1 MLAQR
6 LNLLSRPVHACPN
19 GLEVVLCQFDNRQ
32 AGSFSEY
39 AAVQQTRQCGGAG
52 AVHPQADAE
61 QLALVEDGLGSL
73 LHSGSGSL
81 SEAVHG
87 QTGRLQVSLKEVR
100 DERVE
105 IHDAVIATGFGLV
118 KGSANPHGFAVT
130 LGRIISDYI
139 KAARVI

>member
-6 LNLLSRPVHACPN
+6 LNLLSRPVYACLN
-19 GLEVVLCQFDNRQ
+19 GLDVVLCQFDYRQ

-52 AVHPQADAE
+52 AVRPQADAE

-87 QTGRLQVSLKEVR
+87 QTGRL
-100 DERVE
+100 
-105 IHDAVIATGFGLV
+105 
-118 KGSANPHGFAVT
+118 
-130 LGRIISDYI
+130 
-139 KAARVI
+139 

>member
-1 MLAQR
+1 MWCSASSTTGRLGRSLSTPRCSRLASAVAPAQ
-6 LNLLSRPVHACPN
+6 SR
-19 GLEVVLCQFDNRQ
+19 
-32 AGSFSEY
+32 
-39 AAVQQTRQCGGAG
+39 
-52 AVHPQADAE
+52 PQADAE

-105 IHDAVIATGFGLV
+105 IHDAVTATDFRLV
-118 KGSANPHGFAVT
+118 KGSANPHGFTVT
-130 LGRIISDYI
+130 LGCIISDHI
-139 KAARVI
+139 RAARVV